1 MIFHCIFVD
10 RFSEALNKE
19 IEEDFANSMSNI
31 ARDDQIVDPG
41 LPSYDEART
50 TEIEEI
56 RNERVRQLL
65 ENTEN

>member
-1 MIFHCIFVD
+1 M
-10 RFSEALNKE
+10 NKE

-65 ENTEN
+65 ENIEN